1 MNELFD
7 ALGGAAVA
15 ADAGAG
21 RGGRGA
27 ARSMGLII
35 RLFVIDRKDI
45 NKDKEIVCENQ
56 EVHFISLLT
65 RQTRQ

>member
-7 ALGGAAVA
+7 ALGRAAVA

-27 ARSMGLII
+27 ARSMGQANEAVGHFTGIT
-35 RLFVIDRKDI
+35 
-45 NKDKEIVCENQ
+45 
-56 EVHFISLLT
+56 VHCKLRIAT
-65 RQTRQ
+65 T

>member
-27 ARSMGLII
+27 ARSVGLII
-35 RLFVIDRKDI
+35 RLFVID
-45 NKDKEIVCENQ
+45 
-56 EVHFISLLT
+56 
-65 RQTRQ
+65 